1 MIRRK
6 QSKTCTYLKDGLFQ
20 NVCVT
25 TGTSQKNNMST
36 PTTQVSGIT
45 KHVSTK
51 ISTDN
56 ALSEGNQ
63 QEAQDGEIQSLEQ
76 EEQNGM
82 SHSQI
87 K

>member
-1 MIRRK
+1 M
-6 QSKTCTYLKDGLFQ
+6 
-20 NVCVT
+20 
-25 TGTSQKNNMST
+25 
-36 PTTQVSGIT
+36 TQVSGIT

-56 ALSEGNQ
+56 ASKEGNQ

-82 SHSQI
+82 TQSNQTNKKIMKEKTIMQMNTIITTIEISNESCNSTEQV
-87 K
+87 